1 MSKLTSYE
9 KAWLRWVSSA
19 LDHNR
24 LTGLDR
30 ELAMNSQGVVFGPP
44 SGKKNQYLQI
54 QCETKVLTLR
64 LKSLADIVRITHPDA
79 MFAVTVGP
87 VKPEATAAY
96 AMRVTTNAMLEA
108 RRTP

>member
-1 MSKLTSYE
+1 MS
-9 KAWLRWVSSA
+9 AQ
-19 LDHNR
+19 DN
-24 LTGLDR
+24 G
-30 ELAMNSQGVVFGPP
+30 GPAFP
-44 SGKKNQYLQI
+44 TENARQNLQI

>member
-44 SGKKNQYLQI
+44 SGKKTSTCRYSAKPKCSRCASSLWPTSFALPIQTRCLQ
-54 QCETKVLTLR
+54 
-64 LKSLADIVRITHPDA
+64 
-79 MFAVTVGP
+79 
-87 VKPEATAAY
+87 
-96 AMRVTTNAMLEA
+96 
-108 RRTP
+108 